1 MAEPLPPAS
10 AAFPVVRRVI
20 RADAEALDALWMAFV
35 REQSA
40 ADPRLAPS
48 PEAGRLWAGTR
59 REAVD
64 TGTPAVWVAEDA
76 GGALVGF
83 VVAEPFAASPV
94 YADAREV
101 YVGELYVAPA
111 ARRTGLARRLL
122 DAATD
127 WATAEGADRLRF
139 DIARGNA
146 AAESL
151 VAAWNA
157 RPLATTYTRDL

>member
-1 MAEPLPPAS
+1 MAESAS
-10 AAFPVVRRVI
+10 IPVIRRLA
-20 RADAEALDALWMAFV
+20 RADADALDARWKAFG
-35 REQSA
+35 REQRA

-59 REAVD
+59 REAAD
-64 TGTPAVWVAEDA
+64 TGTPAVWVAEDVD
-76 GGALVGF
+76 GALVGF

-111 ARRTGLARRLL
+111 ARRSGLARRLL
-122 DAATD
+122 DAASA
-127 WATAEGADRLRF
+127 WAAAAGADRLRF
-139 DIARGNA
+139 DIASGNA